1 MHIFLGMVQTI
12 WSVFMV
18 LMGMAFSTG
27 MILNSEGLSL
37 FAPFFLIF
45 FLLAAG
51 AEILSGWHAFFYAA
65 SRRIKQLRKHMLW
78 LFVSMM
84 AHIGAYYFAVVRGDY
99 TAAYLP
105 FAVFIMAVTLLVEGI
120 AHAIALRKEYQ
131 ESMRQERAEETE
143 RQKTEEKA

>member
-1 MHIFLGMVQTI
+1 MHIFLGVVQAL
-12 WSVFMV
+12 WSIVMV

-27 MILNSEGLSL
+27 MIFNAEKLSI
-37 FAPFFLIF
+37 FAPLFLIS

-51 AEILSGWHAFFYAA
+51 AAMLSGWHAFFYAA

-84 AHIGAYYFAVVRGDY
+84 AHIGAYYFAASRGDY
-99 TAAYLP
+99 TAAYLLV
-105 FAVFIMAVTLLVEGI
+105 AAFIMAVTLLVEGI

-131 ESMRQERAEETE
+131 ESMRQAWAEETE
-143 RQKTEEKA
+143 RQKAEEKA

>member
-12 WSVFMV
+12 WSIFMV

-27 MILNSEGLSL
+27 MILNAEGLSL

-51 AEILSGWHAFFYAA
+51 AAMLSGWHAFFYAA